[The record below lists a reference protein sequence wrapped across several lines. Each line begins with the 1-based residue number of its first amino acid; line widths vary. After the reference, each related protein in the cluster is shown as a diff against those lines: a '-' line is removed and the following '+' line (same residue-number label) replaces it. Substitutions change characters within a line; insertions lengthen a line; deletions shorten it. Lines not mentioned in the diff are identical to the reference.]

1 MSLTNIPTLVGH
13 RGYPD
18 SYPEN
23 TLISIQAAV
32 EAGAPWFE
40 FDVQL
45 SSDLV
50 PFLCHDDSL
59 KRTAGLDRLI
69 MDLSAKEL
77 ASVDVGYA
85 SLFGDRYAGTP
96 PTPLAELV
104 DWFGKHQGAQA
115 FVEIKAESL
124 EYFGHAQVVERIM
137 QTVRPVLDR
146 CVIISFD
153 APCLKLARQM
163 GAGPVG
169 WALDDI
175 GSAAVKEAHLFKPE
189 YLFVGDRRFTAAHT
203 AFQGPWQWA
212 VYQTQDPQRAL
223 QLTEQGADLVETNAV
238 GDMLKALQQLGPKS

>member
-1 MSLTNIPTLVGH
+1 MTDKTVPTLVGH
-13 RGYPD
+13 RGYPER
-18 SYPEN
+18 YPEN

-45 SSDLV
+45 SADRV

-59 KRTAGLDRLI
+59 LRTAGLDRLI
-69 MDLSAKEL
+69 MDMSAEEL
-77 ASVDVGYA
+77 ASVDVGEKA
-85 SLFGDRYAGTP
+85 RFGAKYAGTP

-104 DWFGKHQGAQA
+104 AWFNTHQGVQA

-124 EYFGHAQVVERIM
+124 DHFGHEPVVQRIM
-137 QTVRPVLDR
+137 QAVRPVLDR

-153 APCLKLARQM
+153 ALSLKLARQM

-175 GSAAVKEAHLFKPE
+175 GPAAVKAATEFKPE
-189 YLFVGDRRFTAAHT
+189 YLFVGDQRFTRAHAA
-203 AFQGPWQWA
+203 FKGKWQWA
-212 VYQTQDPQRAL
+212 VYQTQDPAHAV
-223 QLTEQGADLVETNAV
+223 QLTEQGADLVETNAI
-238 GDMLKALQQLGPKS
+238 GDMLKAFA

>member
-1 MSLTNIPTLVGH
+1 MPVENVPTLVGH

-18 SYPEN
+18 RYPEN

-32 EAGAPWFE
+32 EAGAAWFE

-45 SSDLV
+45 SSDRV

-69 MDLSAKEL
+69 MEMSAKEL

-85 SLFGDRYAGTP
+85 ALFGERYAGTP

-104 DWFGKHQGAQA
+104 EWFGKHQGAQA

-124 EYFGHAQVVERIM
+124 EYFGHELVVERIM
-137 QTVRPVLDR
+137 ETIRPVLGK
-146 CVIISFD
+146 CVVISFD
-153 APCLKLARQM
+153 ALCLKLARQR

-175 GSAAVKEAHLFKPE
+175 GPEAVKTALSFKPE
-189 YLFVGDRRFTAAHT
+189 YLFVGDRRFTEAHA

-212 VYQTQDPQRAL
+212 VYQTQDPKRAIE
-223 QLTEQGADLVETNAV
+223 LTEQGTDLVETNAI
-238 GDMLKALQQLGPKS
+238 GDMLKALEKA

>member
-1 MSLTNIPTLVGH
+1 MSAETVPTLVGH

-18 SYPEN
+18 RYPEN

-69 MDLSAKEL
+69 MDMSSKVL

-85 SLFGDRYAGTP
+85 ALFGERYAGTR

-124 EYFGHAQVVERIM
+124 EHFGHAPVVERIM

-175 GSAAVKEAHLFKPE
+175 GPGAVKEAQLFKPE
-189 YLFVGDRRFTAAHT
+189 YLFVGDRRFTEAHA
-203 AFQGPWQWA
+203 AFQGAWEWA

-223 QLTEQGADLVETNAV
+223 QLTEQGADLVETNAI
-238 GDMLKALQQLGPKS
+238 GDMLKALRKP